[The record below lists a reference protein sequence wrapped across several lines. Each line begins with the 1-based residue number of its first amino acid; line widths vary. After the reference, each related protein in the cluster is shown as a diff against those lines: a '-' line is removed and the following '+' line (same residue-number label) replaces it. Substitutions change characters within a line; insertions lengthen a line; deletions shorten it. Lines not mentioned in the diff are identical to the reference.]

1 MLSLSS
7 PLQRLATPDPDQSS
21 LHAGQLDYTAVSLC
35 GRVWLLMLHSM
46 LVCLVF
52 LSVLTVQAALPPVK
66 LGMSA
71 PLSGVTVRLGQDY
84 QAGAQLV
91 FDQINQQGGLAGRQL
106 QLICLDDGYEP
117 FRTVA
122 NTKSLLFEHQVTALF
137 GYIGTPTSNAVLPM
151 LRQLQVPYLAAFSGA
166 DLLRQPQDQFIF
178 NFRASYAQEVAAQIR
193 YLVDQQQL
201 SRIALLIQA
210 DEFGATV
217 EQHFLQQLQ
226 QRDITPL
233 LISRFAR
240 NTADVSKVVAE
251 LRQAAPELVLT
262 VGTYPV
268 LNKVIAS
275 ANQQGFK
282 PVFSVV
288 SFTGV
293 SELAKTLPADSQVLA
308 SMVVPDPATDQ
319 SKLSQAY
326 RSAVLAA
333 GQQANDVGLE
343 AYAAASLLVQAL
355 QSCVPALQRDCL
367 LQQLPQQQLL
377 DFPLHYDA
385 QRHQASQQVYL
396 VKVSAKR
403 LQPIQ
408 PPARRNLPQPHL

>member
-1 MLSLSS
+1 
-7 PLQRLATPDPDQSS
+7 
-21 LHAGQLDYTAVSLC
+21 
-35 GRVWLLMLHSM
+35 MLHSM
-46 LVCLVF
+46 LVCLAL

-91 FDQINQQGGLAGRQL
+91 FDRINQQGGIAGRPL
-106 QLICLDDGYEP
+106 QLICLDDGYNP
-117 FRTVA
+117 LRTVA

-151 LRQLQVPYLAAFSGA
+151 LRQLQMPYLATFSGA

-178 NFRASYAQEVAAQIR
+178 NFRASYAQEAAAQIH

-201 SRIALLIQA
+201 RRIALLIQA

-226 QRDITPL
+226 QRGITPVL
-233 LISRFAR
+233 TSRFAR

-251 LRQAAPELVLT
+251 LQQAAPELVLT

-268 LNKVIAS
+268 LNKVIQSAS
-275 ANQQGFK
+275 QQGFT

-293 SELAKTLPADSQVLA
+293 SELAKLLPAGSQVLA

-319 SKLSQAY
+319 SQLSQAY
-326 RSAVLAA
+326 RTAALAA

-343 AYAAASLLVQAL
+343 AFAAASLLVQAL
-355 QSCVPALQRDCL
+355 QSCVPELRRDCVL
-367 LQQLPQQQLL
+367 HQLPRQQLF
-377 DFPLHYDA
+377 DFPLQYDA
-385 QRHQASQQVYL
+385 QRHQASQQIYL
-396 VKVSAKR
+396 VRLTAKR
-403 LQPIQ
+403 LLPIQ
-408 PPARRNLPQPHL
+408 PPAPLSQPQPQS